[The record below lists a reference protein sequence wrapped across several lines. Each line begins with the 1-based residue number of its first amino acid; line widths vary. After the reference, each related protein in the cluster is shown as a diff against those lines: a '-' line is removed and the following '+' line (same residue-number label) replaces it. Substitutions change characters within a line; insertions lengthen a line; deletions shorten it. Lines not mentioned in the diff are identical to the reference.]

1 MSSTSS
7 QTTRLPTL
15 PYAVLQIQGADA
27 QTFLQGQFTNS
38 LERLKPLTSGPSV
51 YQRNGY
57 CSAKGRLLAIGRC
70 WQPTAD
76 VYRLLVPEEIAEAL
90 IKRLRMFV
98 LRAKVSIERA
108 DVRVYGLQTPA
119 SAQTASPAGSPAL
132 SVDQPRPG
140 LTRLAQPTAA
150 AGAHGSNGSNNPTAV
165 LHWLVVDN
173 PLSPEDSPELLS
185 GQEILS
191 PADWQW
197 QQTAQAEPWIWAATQ
212 DRFVPQSINFELLDG
227 VDFQKGCYPGQEV
240 VARSQYLGKLKTRL
254 FVMTADQDP
263 SDCPLGTDVWL
274 DETGPIGELVQTAMG
289 TDGRPHLVLVSLD
302 LTAWKTVVQN
312 KASLRCGASWSEG
325 LTLHPMDQPY
335 AVPLEP
341 NQPVRPKLN

>member
-7 QTTRLPTL
+7 QATSPPAL

-27 QTFLQGQFTNS
+27 HSFLQGQFTNS
-38 LERLKPLTSGPSV
+38 LDRLKPLTGGPSV

-70 WQPTAD
+70 WQPEAD
-76 VYRLLVPEEIAEAL
+76 VYRLLVPEEIAEPL

-98 LRAKVSIERA
+98 LRAKVTIERA
-108 DVRVYGLQTPA
+108 DVQIFGLRTPA
-119 SAQTASPAGSPAL
+119 SDRVASPAGTPTL

-150 AGAHGSNGSNNPTAV
+150 DGAHGSTGA
-165 LHWLVVDN
+165 LDWLVVDKSC
-173 PLSPEDSPELLS
+173 SPEDLREALS
-185 GQEILS
+185 GQETLS
-191 PADWQW
+191 PTDWQW

-274 DETGPIGELVQTAMG
+274 EESAPIGELVQTAVG
-289 TDGRPHLVLVSLD
+289 TGGRPHLVLVSLD

-312 KASLRCGASWSEG
+312 KASLRCGTSWAQG
-325 LTLHPMDQPY
+325 LTLHATDQPY

>member
-7 QTTRLPTL
+7 QNTSPAPL

-27 QTFLQGQFTNS
+27 QRFLQGQFTNS
-38 LERLKPLTSGPSV
+38 LDRLKPLSDGPSV

-70 WQPTAD
+70 WQPTAE
-76 VYRLLVPEEIAEAL
+76 VYRLLVPEEIADAL

-98 LRAKVSIERA
+98 LRAKVTIERA
-108 DVRVYGLQTPA
+108 DAQVYGLQTPA
-119 SAQTASPAGSPAL
+119 SAKTASPSGDPTL
-132 SVDQPRPG
+132 WVDQPRPG
-140 LTRLAQPTAA
+140 LTRLAQPAA
-150 AGAHGSNGSNNPTAV
+150 ATGTNALAAA

-173 PLSPEDSPELLS
+173 PFCPQDLQEALAGQEPLSPT
-185 GQEILS
+185 
-191 PADWQW
+191 DWQW
-197 QQTAQAEPWIWAATQ
+197 HQTAQAEPWIWATTQ

-254 FVMTADQDP
+254 FVMTVDQDP
-263 SDCPLGTDVWL
+263 SACPLGADVWL
-274 DETGPIGELVQTAMG
+274 DETAPIGELVQAAAG

-302 LTAWKTVVQN
+302 LTAWKTVVQG
-312 KASLRCGASWSEG
+312 KSGLRCGTSWAQG
-325 LTLHPMDQPY
+325 LTLHAMDQPY

>member
-1 MSSTSS
+1 MSSTSA
-7 QTTRLPTL
+7 QTTSPPTL

-27 QTFLQGQFTNS
+27 QSFLQGQFTNS
-38 LERLKPLTSGPSV
+38 LDRLKPLTSGPSV
-51 YQRNGY
+51 HQRNGY

-70 WQPTAD
+70 WQPAAD

-98 LRAKVSIERA
+98 LRAKVTIERA

-119 SAQTASPAGSPAL
+119 SVQTASPVSTADL
-132 SVDQPRPG
+132 SVDQPQPG
-140 LTRLAQPTAA
+140 LTRLAQPTTAA
-150 AGAHGSNGSNNPTAV
+150 DGANGSNGAAGV

-173 PLSPEDSPELLS
+173 PCPPEDSLAVLT
-185 GQEILS
+185 GQKILC
-191 PADWQW
+191 PTDWHW

-263 SDCPLGTDVWL
+263 SDCPLGADVWL
-274 DETGPIGELVQTAMG
+274 DDTAPIGELVQTAVG
-289 TDGRPHLVLVSLD
+289 TDGRPNLVLVSLD
-302 LTAWKTVVQN
+302 LTAWKTAIQN
-312 KASLRCGASWSEG
+312 KASLRCGTSWSQG
-325 LTLHPMDQPY
+325 LTLHAMDQPY

>member
-7 QTTRLPTL
+7 QTTSPSPL

-38 LERLKPLTSGPSV
+38 LSKLQPLTGQPTA

-70 WQPTAD
+70 WQTAAD
-76 VYRLLVPEEIAEAL
+76 AYRLLVPEEISEAL

-98 LRAKVSIERA
+98 LRAKVTIERA
-108 DVRVYGLQTPA
+108 DFQVYGLQ
-119 SAQTASPAGSPAL
+119 STASVPQTSEPVAPAL
-132 SVDQPRPG
+132 LVDQPIPG
-140 LTRLAQPTAA
+140 LTRLTQPTAPQGVNGS
-150 AGAHGSNGSNNPTAV
+150 AGA
-165 LHWLVVDN
+165 LHWLVVEN
-173 PLSPEDSPELLS
+173 LSPEVWREALPDQRLLS
-185 GQEILS
+185 PI
-191 PADWQW
+191 DWHW
-197 QQTAQAEPWIWAATQ
+197 QQTALAEPWIWAASQ
-212 DRFVPQSINFELLDG
+212 DRFVPQAINFELLDG

-263 SDCPLGTDVWL
+263 SGCTLGSDVWL
-274 DETGPIGELVQTAMG
+274 EDTAPIGELVQTALG
-289 TDGRPHLVLVSLD
+289 TDGRPNLVLVSLD
-302 LTAWKTVVQN
+302 LTAWNAVVQT
-312 KASLRCGASWSEG
+312 KGSLRLGPSWEQG
-325 LTLHPMDQPY
+325 LSLRPMAQPY

>member
-7 QTTRLPTL
+7 PTASPPTL

-27 QTFLQGQFTNS
+27 HSFLQGQFTNS
-38 LERLKPLTSGPSV
+38 LDRLKPLTGGPSV

-70 WQPTAD
+70 WQPEAD

-98 LRAKVSIERA
+98 LRAKVTIERA
-108 DVRVYGLQTPA
+108 DVQVYGLRTPA
-119 SAQTASPAGSPAL
+119 SAQAGSPAGTPTL

-140 LTRLAQPTAA
+140 LTRLAQPTATNRA
-150 AGAHGSNGSNNPTAV
+150 NGSTGSTGSTGA
-165 LHWLVVDN
+165 LHWLVADK
-173 PLSPEDSPELLS
+173 PLSSEHLREALPD
-185 GQEILS
+185 QETLS
-191 PADWQW
+191 PTDWQW

-254 FVMTADQDP
+254 FAMTADQDP
-263 SDCPLGTDVWL
+263 SACPLGSDVWL
-274 DETGPIGELVQTAMG
+274 DETAPVGELVQTAAG
-289 TDGRPHLVLVSLD
+289 TEGRPNLVLVSLD
-302 LTAWKTVVQN
+302 LTAWKTVVQD
-312 KASLRCGASWSEG
+312 KASLSCGTSWAQG
-325 LTLHPMDQPY
+325 LTLHAMDQPY

>member
-7 QTTRLPTL
+7 QTTSPTPL

-27 QTFLQGQFTNS
+27 QSFLQGQFTNS
-38 LERLKPLTSGPSV
+38 LERLKPLSDGPSV

-70 WQPTAD
+70 WQSAGD
-76 VYRLLVPEEIAEAL
+76 AYRFLVPEEIAEAL

-108 DVRVYGLQTPA
+108 DVQVYGLQSKANEQLRTD
-119 SAQTASPAGSPAL
+119 ASPQAL
-132 SVDQPRPG
+132 TVDQPRPG

-150 AGAHGSNGSNNPTAV
+150 TGTNASAAL
-165 LHWLVVDN
+165 LHWLVVD
-173 PLSPEDSPELLS
+173 PLSTEDWREALPDH
-185 GQEILS
+185 QALS
-191 PADWQW
+191 PIDWQW
-197 QQTAQAEPWIWAATQ
+197 HQTAQAEPWIWAATQ

-263 SDCPLGTDVWL
+263 SNVPLGSDVWL
-274 DETGPIGELVQTAMG
+274 DEAAPTGELVQTAVG

-302 LTAWKTVVQN
+302 LTAWKTVVQT
-312 KASLRCGASWSEG
+312 KGSLRLGASWAQG
-325 LTLHPMDQPY
+325 LTVEPMDQPY
-335 AVPLEP
+335 AVPLEL

>member
-1 MSSTSS
+1 MS
-7 QTTRLPTL
+7 QTSAQTTSPSTL

-27 QTFLQGQFTNS
+27 QSFLQGQFTNS
-38 LERLKPLTSGPSV
+38 LERLKPLSDSPSV

-70 WQPTAD
+70 WQPAAE

-98 LRAKVSIERA
+98 LRAKVTIERA
-108 DVRVYGLQTPA
+108 DVQVYGLQSTA
-119 SAQTASPAGSPAL
+119 WARQTTEPGAPAL
-132 SVDQPRPG
+132 LVDQPIAG
-140 LTRLAQPTAA
+140 LTRLAQPAAPQGASGSAA
-150 AGAHGSNGSNNPTAV
+150 AF
-165 LHWLVVDN
+165 HWLVVEQLSTEDWRKAL
-173 PLSPEDSPELLS
+173 PEHEVLSP
-185 GQEILS
+185 I
-191 PADWQW
+191 DWQW
-197 QQTAQAEPWIWAATQ
+197 HQTAQAEPWVWAATQ

-263 SDCPLGTDVWL
+263 SSVPLGADVWL
-274 DETGPIGELVQTAMG
+274 DDSAPIGELVQTAVG
-289 TDGRPHLVLVSLD
+289 TDGRPNLVLVSLD
-302 LTAWKTVVQN
+302 LTAWNAVVQTN
-312 KASLRCGASWSEG
+312 GSLKLGASWEQG
-325 LTLHPMDQPY
+325 LVLRPMDQPY
-335 AVPLEP
+335 AVPLEV